1 MGVSVPLTV
10 GTNVGNAGSIGVGI
24 FVGMSV
30 GILLEPPL
38 EGMYVVGMSEPGD
51 SVVGMFDKP
60 GDSVDGTGV
69 VGLNV
74 GNAVGGVAVGT
85 IVLPFPVGANV
96 GKALVTSNF
105 DGEYV
110 GIPLVA
116 FADGL

>member
-38 EGMYVVGMSEPGD
+38 EGMYVVGM
-51 SVVGMFDKP
+51 FDKP

-85 IVLPFPVGANV
+85 TVLPFPVGANV